1 MSMAPSAPSEACCG
15 NVCRSYPGVMPRLR
29 VAAAQIDVVVGDLS
43 GNVDRILEAYEAA
56 EAAGAD
62 LVVFPELTITG
73 YPPEDLLLRPAFVAQ
88 AGEALD
94 KLAART
100 GRCAAV
106 VGFPQSGRDLHN
118 AAAVC
123 AHGRV
128 HGVYR
133 KQLLPNYAVFD
144 DQRYFTP
151 GTDPGPLYVV
161 AGVRVGVSICEDAW
175 SPTGPILAQ
184 AAGGAEVIVNLNGSP
199 YYAGRLAERET
210 MLATRAADASVPIVY
225 ANLVGGQDE
234 LVFDGGSLVFDE
246 QGLLVA
252 RARQFEEDLLVVDLD
267 VRPTF
272 RKRLL
277 DPRGRAR
284 SAPLDE
290 VTISEERP
298 AERAVAPRIEPP
310 LEPMHEVYEALVLGT
325 RDYVTK
331 TGFTDVLIA
340 ISGGIDSA
348 LVAAVAV
355 DALGPE
361 HVVGVLMP
369 SRYSSEGSITDATAL
384 AENLGIRTYTI
395 PIEPAHAAFEAM
407 LAPVF
412 DPADAGVAGENV
424 QARIRGN
431 VLMTISNK
439 FGWMV
444 LTTGNKSEMATG
456 YATLYG
462 DMAGGYAVIKDVEKT
477 LVFEL
482 CRDRNAR
489 AGREIIPQVVID
501 KPPSA
506 ELRPDQKDTD
516 SLPPYD
522 VLDPIIEGY
531 VELDLSIAELEAR
544 GHDPELVRRVARMVD
559 RNEYKRRQAAPG
571 VRVSPKAFG
580 KDRRLPITNRW
591 PG

>member
-1 MSMAPSAPSEACCG
+1 MH
-15 NVCRSYPGVMPRLR
+15 RLR
-29 VAAAQIDVVVGDLS
+29 VAAAQIDVVVGDLE
-43 GNVDRILEAYEAA
+43 GNVERILAAYEQA
-56 EAAGAD
+56 EAAGCD
-62 LVVFPELTITG
+62 LVVFPELTISG

-88 AGEALD
+88 AGEALE
-94 KLAART
+94 KFATRT

-106 VGFPQSGRDLHN
+106 VGYPQAGRDLHN

-123 AHGRV
+123 AQGRV

-144 DQRYFTP
+144 EQRYFTAS
-151 GTDPGPLYVV
+151 TESGPLFVV
-161 AGVRVGVSICEDAW
+161 GGVKVGVSICEDAW
-175 SPTGPILAQ
+175 SPDGPILAQ
-184 AAGGAEVIVNLNGSP
+184 AAGGAEVVVNLNASP
-199 YYAGRLAERET
+199 YYAGRLEERET

-234 LVFDGGSLVFDE
+234 LVFDGASLVFDE
-246 QGLLVA
+246 QGHLIA
-252 RARQFEEDLLVVDLD
+252 RARQFVEDFLVVDLE

-284 SAPLDE
+284 TAALPEVE
-290 VTISEERP
+290 VTEARP
-298 AERAVAPRIEPP
+298 PDRAVAPRVEPV
-310 LEPMHEVYEALVLGT
+310 LGAEHEVYEALVVGT
-325 RDYVTK
+325 RDYVRK
-331 TGFTDVLIA
+331 NGFTDVLVA
-340 ISGGIDSA
+340 ISGGVDSA
-348 LVAAVAV
+348 LVAAIAV
-355 DALGPE
+355 DALGAD

-369 SRYSSEGSITDATAL
+369 SRYSSEGSVTDALAL

-395 PIEPAHAAFEAM
+395 PIEPAHTAFESM
-407 LAPVF
+407 LEPVF
-412 DPADAGVAGENV
+412 SAAEAGVAGENV

-462 DMAGGYAVIKDVEKT
+462 DMAGGFAVIKDVEKT
-477 LVFEL
+477 LVFAL
-482 CRDRNAR
+482 CRDLNAR
-489 AGREIIPQVVID
+489 AGREVIPQVVID

-516 SLPPYD
+516 SLPAYEI
-522 VLDPIIEGY
+522 LDPIIEGY

-544 GHDPELVRRVARMVD
+544 GHDPELVRRVARMID

>member
-1 MSMAPSAPSEACCG
+1 
-15 NVCRSYPGVMPRLR
+15 LR
-29 VAAAQIDVVVGDLS
+29 VAAAQIDMVVGDLE
-43 GNVDRILEAYEAA
+43 GNADRILAAYDAA
-56 EAAGAD
+56 EAEGCD

-88 AGEALD
+88 AADALD

-100 GRCAAV
+100 GRCTAV

-123 AHGRV
+123 AQGRV

-144 DQRYFTP
+144 EQRYFTP
-151 GTDPGPLYVV
+151 SHDAGPLFVV
-161 AGVRVGVSICEDAW
+161 AGVKVGISICEDAW
-175 SPTGPILAQ
+175 SPIGPVLAQ
-184 AAGGAEVIVNLNGSP
+184 SAGGAEVVVNLNASP
-199 YYAGRLAERET
+199 YYAGRLHERET

-234 LVFDGGSLVFDE
+234 LVFDGASLVFDE
-246 QGLLVA
+246 QGRLLA
-252 RARQFEEDLLVVDLD
+252 RARQFVEDLLVVDVD
-267 VRPTF
+267 VRPIF

-277 DPRGRAR
+277 DPRGRAPAPPLPEIVVSEARPSER
-284 SAPLDE
+284 S
-290 VTISEERP
+290 I
-298 AERAVAPRIEPP
+298 APRIEPT
-310 LEPMHEVYEALVLGT
+310 LDSVHEVYEALVLGT
-325 RDYVTK
+325 RDYVRK
-331 TGFTDVLIA
+331 NGFADVLIG

-348 LVAAVAV
+348 LVAAIAV
-355 DALGPE
+355 DALGRE
-361 HVVGVLMP
+361 HVFGVLMP
-369 SRYSSEGSITDATAL
+369 SRYSSEGSVTDALAL
-384 AENLGIRTYTI
+384 AENLGIRTQTI
-395 PIEPAHAAFEAM
+395 PIEPAHVAFEAM
-407 LAPVF
+407 VSPVF
-412 DPADAGVAGENV
+412 DLATAGVSRENV

-431 VLMTISNK
+431 LLMTISNE

-444 LTTGNKSEMATG
+444 LATGNKSEMATG

-462 DMAGGYAVIKDVEKT
+462 DMAGGFAVIKDVEKT
-477 LVFEL
+477 LVFDL
-482 CRDRNAR
+482 CRDLNAR
-489 AGREIIPQVVID
+489 AGREVIPQAVID

-516 SLPPYD
+516 SLPAYD

-531 VELDLSIAELEAR
+531 VEHDLSIGELEAR
-544 GHDPELVRRVARMVD
+544 CHDAELVRRVARMID